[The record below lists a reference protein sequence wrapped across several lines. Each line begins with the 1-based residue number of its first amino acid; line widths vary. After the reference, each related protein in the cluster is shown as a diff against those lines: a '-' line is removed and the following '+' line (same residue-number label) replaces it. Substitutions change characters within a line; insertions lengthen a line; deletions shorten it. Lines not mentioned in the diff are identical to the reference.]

1 MKKTALYYSNIF
13 LEHIVPNG
21 HPENNNRIKFI
32 IKNIKE
38 SNFKNLK
45 FKNAKP
51 ANHNILKLGHTER
64 YINWLSQLKPAKE
77 IIKIDQDTFMSPK
90 TLEAAKVGVGCL
102 IDAIDNVLEKK
113 YRNAFCLLR
122 PPGHHAEREKAMGFC
137 FFSTIGIGAKYLKKI
152 KQLYKIAIV
161 DFDVHH
167 GNGTQDILW
176 NDPDCLFISIHQDEI
191 FPFTGSKN
199 ETGIK
204 NNILNI
210 PVNAGSNST
219 EFRSI
224 VDNIIIPRLIKFEPE
239 FLLISAGFDG
249 HQDDQ
254 ISQTQWAESDFI
266 YITKKLKSVANQFCE
281 DRIVSC
287 LEGGYH
293 LEKLSTC
300 CMSHLKTLME

>member
-1 MKKTALYYSNIF
+1 MEKTAIYYSNIF

-51 ANHNILKLGHTER
+51 ANRNILKLGHTER
-64 YINWLSQLKPAKE
+64 YINWLLQLKPAKE

-90 TLEAAKVGVGCL
+90 TLESAKTGVGCL
-102 IDAIDNVLEKK
+102 VDAIDNVLEKK
-113 YRNAFCLLR
+113 YRNSFCLLR

-167 GNGTQDILW
+167 GNGTQDVLW

-191 FPFTGSKN
+191 FPFTGSKQ

-210 PVNAGSNST
+210 PVNAGSNSI

-224 VDNIIIPRLIKFEPE
+224 VDNIIIPRLIKFEQV

-300 CMSHLKTLME
+300 CVSHIKTLME

>member
-32 IKNIKE
+32 IKNIKK

-90 TLEAAKVGVGCL
+90 TLESAKIGVGCL
-102 IDAIDNVLEKK
+102 VDAIDNVLEKK
-113 YRNAFCLLR
+113 YGNAFCLLR

-152 KQLYKIAIV
+152 KKLYKIAIV

-167 GNGTQDILW
+167 GNGTQDVLW
-176 NDPDCLFISIHQDEI
+176 NDPDFLFISIHQNEI

-210 PVNAGSNST
+210 PVNAGSNSN

-300 CMSHLKTLME
+300 CVSHIKTLME

>member
-1 MKKTALYYSNIF
+1 
-13 LEHIVPNG
+13 
-21 HPENNNRIKFI
+21 
-32 IKNIKE
+32 
-38 SNFKNLK
+38 
-45 FKNAKP
+45 
-51 ANHNILKLGHTER
+51 
-64 YINWLSQLKPAKE
+64 
-77 IIKIDQDTFMSPK
+77 MSPK
-90 TLEAAKVGVGCL
+90 TLESAKIGVGCL
-102 IDAIDNVLEKK
+102 VDAIDNVLEKK
-113 YRNAFCLLR
+113 CRNAFCLLR

-167 GNGTQDILW
+167 GNGTQDVLW

-210 PVNAGSNST
+210 PVNAGSNSN

-300 CMSHLKTLME
+300 CVSHIKTLME

>member
-1 MKKTALYYSNIF
+1 
-13 LEHIVPNG
+13 
-21 HPENNNRIKFI
+21 
-32 IKNIKE
+32 
-38 SNFKNLK
+38 
-45 FKNAKP
+45 
-51 ANHNILKLGHTER
+51 
-64 YINWLSQLKPAKE
+64 
-77 IIKIDQDTFMSPK
+77 MSPK
-90 TLEAAKVGVGCL
+90 TLESAKIGVGCL
-102 IDAIDNVLEKK
+102 VDAIDNVLEKK

-167 GNGTQDILW
+167 GNGTQDVLW

-191 FPFTGSKN
+191 FPFTGSKH

-210 PVNAGSNST
+210 PVNAGSNSN

-249 HQDDQ
+249 HQDDR

-300 CMSHLKTLME
+300 CVSHIKTLME

>member
-1 MKKTALYYSNIF
+1 MKKTALYYSKIF

-38 SNFKNLK
+38 SNLKNLK

-51 ANHNILKLGHTER
+51 ANNNILKLGHTER

-90 TLEAAKVGVGCL
+90 TLESAKIGVGCL
-102 IDAIDNVLEKK
+102 VDAIDNVLEKK
-113 YRNAFCLLR
+113 CRNAFCLLR

-137 FFSTIGIGAKYLKKI
+137 FFSTVGIGAKYLKNI

-167 GNGTQDILW
+167 GNGTQDLLW
-176 NDPDCLFISIHQDEI
+176 NDPDCLFISVHQDKI

-210 PVNAGSNST
+210 PVNAGSNSN

-300 CMSHLKTLME
+300 CVSHIKTLME

>member
-21 HPENNNRIKFI
+21 HPENNNRIKSI

-51 ANHNILKLGHTER
+51 ATHNILKLGHTER

-90 TLEAAKVGVGCL
+90 TLESAKIGVGCL
-102 IDAIDNVLEKK
+102 VDAIDNVLEKK

-137 FFSTIGIGAKYLKKI
+137 FFSTVGIGAKYLKNI

-167 GNGTQDILW
+167 GNGTQDVLW

-210 PVNAGSNST
+210 PVNAGSNSN
-219 EFRSI
+219 EFRNI

-300 CMSHLKTLME
+300 CVSHIKTLME

>member
-45 FKNAKP
+45 FKKAKP
-51 ANHNILKLGHTER
+51 ANNNILKLGHTER

-90 TLEAAKVGVGCL
+90 TLESAKIGVGCL
-102 IDAIDNVLEKK
+102 VDAIDNVLEKK
-113 YRNAFCLLR
+113 CRNAFCLLR

-152 KQLYKIAIV
+152 KQLNKIAIV

-167 GNGTQDILW
+167 GNGTQDVLW

-210 PVNAGSNST
+210 PVNAGSNSN

-266 YITKKLKSVANQFCE
+266 YITKKLKSIANQFCE

-293 LEKLSTC
+293 LEKLSAC
-300 CMSHLKTLME
+300 CVSHIKTLME

>member
-38 SNFKNLK
+38 SNFMNLK

-90 TLEAAKVGVGCL
+90 TLESAKIGVGCL
-102 IDAIDNVLEKK
+102 VDAIDNVLEKK
-113 YRNAFCLLR
+113 CRNAFCLLR

-152 KQLYKIAIV
+152 KQLCKIAIV

-167 GNGTQDILW
+167 GNGTQNVLW
-176 NDPDCLFISIHQDEI
+176 NDPDCLFISIHQNEI

-199 ETGIK
+199 EIGIK

-210 PVNAGSNST
+210 PVNAGSNSN
-219 EFRSI
+219 EFRNI

-239 FLLISAGFDG
+239 FLLISAGSDG

-300 CMSHLKTLME
+300 CVSHIKTLME

>member
-1 MKKTALYYSNIF
+1 MKKTALYYSTIF
-13 LEHIVPNG
+13 LEHLVPEG

-32 IKNIKE
+32 IKKIQE

-45 FKNAKP
+45 FKMAKP
-51 ANHNILKLGHTER
+51 ANHNILRLGHTER
-64 YINWLSQLKPAKE
+64 YINWLTQLKPAKE

-90 TLEAAKVGVGCL
+90 TLEAAKIGVGCL
-102 IDAIDNVLEKK
+102 IDAIDSILEKRYK
-113 YRNAFCLLR
+113 NAFCLIR

-137 FFSTIGIGAKYLKKI
+137 FFSTIGIGVKYLKKI
-152 KQLYKIAIV
+152 KKISKIAVV

-167 GNGTQDILW
+167 GNGTQNVLW
-176 NDPDCLFISIHQDEI
+176 DDPECLFISIHQDKI

-210 PVNAGSNST
+210 PVSSSSNST
-219 EFRSI
+219 EFRNF
-224 VDNIIIPRLIKFEPE
+224 VDNIILPRLIKFEPE

-249 HQDDQ
+249 HKDDQ
-254 ISQTQWAESDFI
+254 LSQTQWEESDFI
-266 YITKKLKSVANQFCE
+266 YITKKLKSIANQFCK

-300 CMSHLKTLME
+300 CVSHLKTLME

>member
-38 SNFKNLK
+38 SNFNNLE

-51 ANHNILKLGHTER
+51 ANNNILKLVHTER

-90 TLEAAKVGVGCL
+90 TLESAKIGVGC
-102 IDAIDNVLEKK
+102 IVDAIDNVLEKK

-167 GNGTQDILW
+167 GNGTQDVLW

-191 FPFTGSKN
+191 FPFTGSKH

-210 PVNAGSNST
+210 PVNAGSNSN

-300 CMSHLKTLME
+300 CVSHIKTLME

>member
-64 YINWLSQLKPAKE
+64 YINWLSQLIPAKE

-90 TLEAAKVGVGCL
+90 TLESAKIGVGCL
-102 IDAIDNVLEKK
+102 VDAIDNVLEKK

-152 KQLYKIAIV
+152 KQLYKVAIV

-167 GNGTQDILW
+167 GNGTQDVLW

-210 PVNAGSNST
+210 PVNANST
-219 EFRSI
+219 SNEFRNI
-224 VDNIIIPRLIKFEPE
+224 FDNIVIPRLIKFEPE
-239 FLLISAGFDG
+239 FILISAGFDG
-249 HQDDQ
+249 HKDDK
-254 ISQTQWAESDFI
+254 ISQTKWEESDFI
-266 YITKKLKSVANQFCE
+266 YITKKLKSVAKQYCE

-300 CMSHLKTLME
+300 CVSHLKTLME

>member
-1 MKKTALYYSNIF
+1 MGICF
-13 LEHIVPNG
+13 LNSI
-21 HPENNNRIKFI
+21 
-32 IKNIKE
+32 
-38 SNFKNLK
+38 
-45 FKNAKP
+45 
-51 ANHNILKLGHTER
+51 
-64 YINWLSQLKPAKE
+64 
-77 IIKIDQDTFMSPK
+77 
-90 TLEAAKVGVGCL
+90 
-102 IDAIDNVLEKK
+102 AI
-113 YRNAFCLLR
+113 
-122 PPGHHAEREKAMGFC
+122 G
-137 FFSTIGIGAKYLKKI
+137 TKYLKEVKKI
-152 KQLYKIAIV
+152 DKIAIV

-167 GNGTQDILW
+167 GNGTQDVLW
-176 NDPDCLFISIHQDEI
+176 NDPGCLFISVHQDKI

-210 PVNAGSNST
+210 PVNTGSNST

-300 CMSHLKTLME
+300 CISHIKTLME

>member
-1 MKKTALYYSNIF
+1 MKKTALYYSKIF

-51 ANHNILKLGHTER
+51 ANNNILKLGHTER
-64 YINWLSQLKPAKE
+64 YINWLSQLKPANE

-90 TLEAAKVGVGCL
+90 TLESAKIGVGCL
-102 IDAIDNVLEKK
+102 VDAIDNVLEKK
-113 YRNAFCLLR
+113 CRNAFCLLR

-152 KQLYKIAIV
+152 KKLYKIAIV

-167 GNGTQDILW
+167 GNGTQDVLW

-191 FPFTGSKN
+191 FPFTGSKH

-210 PVNAGSNST
+210 PVNAGSNSN

-300 CMSHLKTLME
+300 CVSHIKTLME

>member
-1 MKKTALYYSNIF
+1 MKKTALYYSKIF

-45 FKNAKP
+45 FKKAKP
-51 ANHNILKLGHTER
+51 ANNNILKLGHTER

-90 TLEAAKVGVGCL
+90 TLESAKIGVGCL
-102 IDAIDNVLEKK
+102 VDAIDNVLEKK
-113 YRNAFCLLR
+113 CRNAFCLLR

-152 KQLYKIAIV
+152 KQLNKIAIV

-167 GNGTQDILW
+167 GNGTQDVLW
-176 NDPDCLFISIHQDEI
+176 NDPDCLFISIHQDGI
-191 FPFTGSKN
+191 FPFTGSRQ

-210 PVNAGSNST
+210 PVNAGSNSN

-300 CMSHLKTLME
+300 CVSHIKTLME

>member
-1 MKKTALYYSNIF
+1 MKKTALYYSKIF

-45 FKNAKP
+45 FKKAKP
-51 ANHNILKLGHTER
+51 ANNNILKLGHTER

-90 TLEAAKVGVGCL
+90 TLESAKIGVGCL
-102 IDAIDNVLEKK
+102 VDAIDNVLEKK
-113 YRNAFCLLR
+113 CRNAFCLLR

-152 KQLYKIAIV
+152 KKLNKIAIV

-167 GNGTQDILW
+167 GNGTQDVLW
-176 NDPDCLFISIHQDEI
+176 NDPDCLFISVHQDKI
-191 FPFTGSKN
+191 FPFTGSKS

-210 PVNAGSNST
+210 PVNTGSNST

-249 HQDDQ
+249 HKDDQ

-300 CMSHLKTLME
+300 CVSHIKTLME

>member
-1 MKKTALYYSNIF
+1 MKKTAIYYSNIF

-51 ANHNILKLGHTER
+51 ANQNILKLGHTER

-90 TLEAAKVGVGCL
+90 TLESAKTGVGCL
-102 IDAIDNVLEKK
+102 VDAIDNVLEKK
-113 YRNAFCLLR
+113 YRNSFCLLR

-137 FFSTIGIGAKYLKKI
+137 FFSTVGIGAKYLKKI

-167 GNGTQDILW
+167 GNGTQDVLW
-176 NDPDCLFISIHQDEI
+176 NDPDCLFISIHQDKI

-210 PVNAGSNST
+210 PVNSGSNST

-249 HQDDQ
+249 HKDDQ

-300 CMSHLKTLME
+300 CVSHIKTLME

>member
-1 MKKTALYYSNIF
+1 MKKTAIYYSKIF

-45 FKNAKP
+45 FKKAKP
-51 ANHNILKLGHTER
+51 ANNNILKLGHTER

-90 TLEAAKVGVGCL
+90 TLESAKIGVGCL
-102 IDAIDNVLEKK
+102 VDAIDNVLEKK
-113 YRNAFCLLR
+113 CRNAFCLLR

-152 KQLYKIAIV
+152 KQLNKIAIV

-167 GNGTQDILW
+167 GNGTQDVLW
-176 NDPDCLFISIHQDEI
+176 NDPDCLFISIHQDGI
-191 FPFTGSKN
+191 FPFTGSRQ

-210 PVNAGSNST
+210 PVNAGSNSI

-266 YITKKLKSVANQFCE
+266 YITQKLKSVANQFCE

-300 CMSHLKTLME
+300 CVSHIKTLME

>member
-45 FKNAKP
+45 FENAKP

-90 TLEAAKVGVGCL
+90 TLESAKIGVGCL
-102 IDAIDNVLEKK
+102 VDAIDNVLEKK
-113 YRNAFCLLR
+113 YKNAFCLLR

-152 KQLYKIAIV
+152 KQLNKIAIV

-167 GNGTQDILW
+167 GNGTQDVLW
-176 NDPDCLFISIHQDEI
+176 NEPDCLFISIHQDKI

-199 ETGIK
+199 EIGIK

-210 PVNAGSNST
+210 PVKAGSNST
-219 EFRSI
+219 EFQSI

-254 ISQTQWAESDFI
+254 ISQTQWTESDFI

-300 CMSHLKTLME
+300 CVSHIKTLME

>member
-1 MKKTALYYSNIF
+1 MKKTAIYYSNIF

-51 ANHNILKLGHTER
+51 ANQNILKLGHTER

-90 TLEAAKVGVGCL
+90 TLESAKTGVGCL
-102 IDAIDNVLEKK
+102 VDAIDNVLEKK
-113 YRNAFCLLR
+113 YINSFCLLR

-137 FFSTIGIGAKYLKKI
+137 FFSTVGIGAKYLKKI

-167 GNGTQDILW
+167 GNGTQDVLW
-176 NDPDCLFISIHQDEI
+176 NDPDCLFISIHQDKI

-210 PVNAGSNST
+210 PVNSGSNST

-224 VDNIIIPRLIKFEPE
+224 VDNIIIPRLIKFESE

-249 HQDDQ
+249 HKDDQ

-300 CMSHLKTLME
+300 CVSHIKTLME

>member
-1 MKKTALYYSNIF
+1 MKKTALYYNTIF
-13 LEHIVPNG
+13 LEHLVPEG

-32 IKNIKE
+32 IKKIQE

-45 FKNAKP
+45 FKMAKP
-51 ANHNILKLGHTER
+51 ANHNILRLGHTER
-64 YINWLSQLKPAKE
+64 YINWLTQLKPAKE

-90 TLEAAKVGVGCL
+90 TLEAAKIGVGCL
-102 IDAIDNVLEKK
+102 IDAIDSILEKRYK
-113 YRNAFCLLR
+113 NAFCLIR

-137 FFSTIGIGAKYLKKI
+137 FFSTIGIGVKYLKKI
-152 KQLYKIAIV
+152 KKISKIAVV

-167 GNGTQDILW
+167 GNGTQNVLW
-176 NDPDCLFISIHQDEI
+176 DDPECLFISIHQDKI

-210 PVNAGSNST
+210 PVSSSSNST
-219 EFRSI
+219 EFRNF
-224 VDNIIIPRLIKFEPE
+224 VDNIILPRLIKFEPE

-249 HQDDQ
+249 HKDDQ
-254 ISQTQWAESDFI
+254 LSQTQWKESDFI
-266 YITKKLKSVANQFCE
+266 YITKKLKSIANQFCK

-300 CMSHLKTLME
+300 CVSHLKTLME

>member
-51 ANHNILKLGHTER
+51 ANQNILKLGHTER

-90 TLEAAKVGVGCL
+90 TLESAKTGVGCL
-102 IDAIDNVLEKK
+102 VDAIDNVLEKK
-113 YRNAFCLLR
+113 YRNSFCLLR

-152 KQLYKIAIV
+152 KKLYKIAIV

-167 GNGTQDILW
+167 GNGTQNVLW

-219 EFRSI
+219 EFRNI
-224 VDNIIIPRLIKFEPE
+224 VDNIIIPRLINFEPE

-254 ISQTQWAESDFI
+254 ISQTKWAESDFI
-266 YITKKLKSVANQFCE
+266 YITKKLKSIANRFCE

-300 CMSHLKTLME
+300 CVSHIKTLME

>member
-1 MKKTALYYSNIF
+1 MKKTALYYSKIF

-45 FKNAKP
+45 FKKAKP
-51 ANHNILKLGHTER
+51 ANNNILKLGHTER

-90 TLEAAKVGVGCL
+90 TLESAKIGVGCL
-102 IDAIDNVLEKK
+102 VDAIDNVLEKK
-113 YRNAFCLLR
+113 CRNAFCLLR

-152 KQLYKIAIV
+152 KQFYKIAIV

-167 GNGTQDILW
+167 GNGTQDVLW

-191 FPFTGSKN
+191 FPFTGSKH

-210 PVNAGSNST
+210 PVNAGSNSN

-293 LEKLSTC
+293 LEKLASC
-300 CMSHLKTLME
+300 CVSHIKTLME

>member
-1 MKKTALYYSNIF
+1 MKKTGLYYSKIF
-13 LEHIVPNG
+13 LEDMVPNC

-51 ANHNILKLGHTER
+51 ANNNILKLGHTER

-90 TLEAAKVGVGCL
+90 TLESAKIGGGCL
-102 IDAIDNVLEKK
+102 VDAIDNVLEKK
-113 YRNAFCLLR
+113 CRNAFCLLR

-152 KQLYKIAIV
+152 KKLYKIAIV

-167 GNGTQDILW
+167 GNGTQDVLW

-210 PVNAGSNST
+210 PVNAGSNSN

-300 CMSHLKTLME
+300 CVSHIKTLME

>member
-1 MKKTALYYSNIF
+1 MKKTAIYYNNIF

-45 FKNAKP
+45 FKKAKP
-51 ANHNILKLGHTER
+51 ANNNILKLGHTER

-90 TLEAAKVGVGCL
+90 TLESAKTGVGCL
-102 IDAIDNVLEKK
+102 VDAIDNVLEKK
-113 YRNAFCLLR
+113 CRNAFCLLR

-152 KQLYKIAIV
+152 KKLYKIAIV

-191 FPFTGSKN
+191 FPFTGSKH

-210 PVNAGSNST
+210 PVNAGSNSN

-300 CMSHLKTLME
+300 CVSHIKTLME

>member
-1 MKKTALYYSNIF
+1 MRKTALYYSNIF

-90 TLEAAKVGVGCL
+90 TLESAKIGVGCL
-102 IDAIDNVLEKK
+102 VDAIDNVLEKK

-137 FFSTIGIGAKYLKKI
+137 FFSTIGIGAKYLRKL
-152 KQLYKIAIV
+152 KQLNKIAIV

-167 GNGTQDILW
+167 GNGTQDVLW

-210 PVNAGSNST
+210 PVNAGSNSN
-219 EFRSI
+219 EFRGI
-224 VDNIIIPRLIKFEPE
+224 IDNIIIPRLIKFEPE

-249 HQDDQ
+249 HKDDQ
-254 ISQTQWAESDFI
+254 ISQTQWTESDFI

-300 CMSHLKTLME
+300 CVSHIKTLME

>member
-1 MKKTALYYSNIF
+1 MKKTALYYSKIF

-38 SNFKNLK
+38 SNFENLK

-51 ANHNILKLGHTER
+51 ANNNILKLGHTES

-77 IIKIDQDTFMSPK
+77 IIKINQDTFMSPK
-90 TLEAAKVGVGCL
+90 TLESAKIGVGCL
-102 IDAIDNVLEKK
+102 VDAIDNVLEKK
-113 YRNAFCLLR
+113 CRNAFCLLR

-152 KQLYKIAIV
+152 KKLYKIAIV

-167 GNGTQDILW
+167 GNGTQDVLW
-176 NDPDCLFISIHQDEI
+176 DDPDCLFISIHQDEI
-191 FPFTGSKN
+191 FPFTGSKQ

-210 PVNAGSNST
+210 PVNAGSNSN
-219 EFRSI
+219 EFRNI

-266 YITKKLKSVANQFCE
+266 YITKKLKSIANQFCE

-293 LEKLSTC
+293 LEKLSAC
-300 CMSHLKTLME
+300 CVSHIKTLME

>member
-90 TLEAAKVGVGCL
+90 TLESAKIGVGCL
-102 IDAIDNVLEKK
+102 VDAIDNVLEKK
-113 YRNAFCLLR
+113 CRNAFCLLR

-152 KQLYKIAIV
+152 KKLYKIAIV

-167 GNGTQDILW
+167 GNGTQDVLW

-210 PVNAGSNST
+210 PVSTGSNST

-249 HQDDQ
+249 HKDDQ

-300 CMSHLKTLME
+300 CVSHIKTLME

>member
-1 MKKTALYYSNIF
+1 MKKTALYYSKIF

-45 FKNAKP
+45 FKKAKP
-51 ANHNILKLGHTER
+51 ANNNILKLGHTER

-90 TLEAAKVGVGCL
+90 TLESAKIGVGCL
-102 IDAIDNVLEKK
+102 VDAIDNVLEKK
-113 YRNAFCLLR
+113 CRNAFCLLR

-152 KQLYKIAIV
+152 KKLSKIAVV

-167 GNGTQDILW
+167 GNGTQDVLW
-176 NDPDCLFISIHQDEI
+176 NDPDCLFISIHQDKI

-210 PVNAGSNST
+210 PVNASSTST
-219 EFRSI
+219 EFQNI
-224 VDNIIIPRLIKFEPE
+224 VDNIILPRLIKFEPE

-249 HQDDQ
+249 HKDDQ

-293 LEKLSTC
+293 LEKLSAC
-300 CMSHLKTLME
+300 CVSHIKTLME

>member
-1 MKKTALYYSNIF
+1 MSKTALYYNDIF

-32 IKNIKE
+32 IKKIKE

-45 FKNAKP
+45 FKNAKS

-64 YINWLSQLKPAKE
+64 YINWISQLKPGKE

-90 TLEAAKVGVGCL
+90 TLEAAKIGVGCL
-102 IDAIDNVLEKK
+102 VDAIDSVLEKK
-113 YRNAFCLLR
+113 NKNAFCLIR

-152 KQLYKIAIV
+152 KKLYKIAIV

-167 GNGTQDILW
+167 GNGTQNVLW
-176 NDPDCLFISIHQDEI
+176 NDPDCLFISIHQDEL

-210 PVNAGSNST
+210 PVNANST
-219 EFRSI
+219 SNEFRNI
-224 VDNIIIPRLIKFEPE
+224 VDNIVIPRLIKFEPE
-239 FLLISAGFDG
+239 FILISAGFDG
-249 HQDDQ
+249 HKDDQ
-254 ISQTQWAESDFI
+254 ISQTKWEESDFI
-266 YITKKLKSVANQFCE
+266 YITKKLKSVAKQYCE

-300 CMSHLKTLME
+300 CVSHLKTLME

>member
-1 MKKTALYYSNIF
+1 MKKTAIYYSNIF

-51 ANHNILKLGHTER
+51 ANQNILKLGHTER

-90 TLEAAKVGVGCL
+90 TLESAKTGVGCL
-102 IDAIDNVLEKK
+102 VDAIDNVLEKK
-113 YRNAFCLLR
+113 YRNSFCLLR

-137 FFSTIGIGAKYLKKI
+137 FFSTVGIGAKYLKKI

-167 GNGTQDILW
+167 GNGTQDVLW
-176 NDPDCLFISIHQDEI
+176 NDPDCLFISVHQDKI

-210 PVNAGSNST
+210 PVNSGSTST

-249 HQDDQ
+249 HKDDQ
-254 ISQTQWAESDFI
+254 LSQTQWEESDFI

-300 CMSHLKTLME
+300 CVSHIKTLME

>member
-1 MKKTALYYSNIF
+1 MKKTALYYSTIF
-13 LEHIVPNG
+13 LEHLVPEG

-32 IKNIKE
+32 IKKIQE

-45 FKNAKP
+45 FKMAKP
-51 ANHNILKLGHTER
+51 ANHNILRLGHTER
-64 YINWLSQLKPAKE
+64 YINWLTQLKPAKE

-90 TLEAAKVGVGCL
+90 TLEAAKIGVGCL
-102 IDAIDNVLEKK
+102 IDAIDSILEKRYK
-113 YRNAFCLLR
+113 NAFCLIR

-137 FFSTIGIGAKYLKKI
+137 FFSTIGIGVKYLKKI
-152 KQLYKIAIV
+152 KKISKIAVV

-167 GNGTQDILW
+167 GNGTQNVLW
-176 NDPDCLFISIHQDEI
+176 DDPECLFISIHQDKI

-210 PVNAGSNST
+210 PVSSSSNST
-219 EFRSI
+219 EFRNF
-224 VDNIIIPRLIKFEPE
+224 VDNIILPRLMKFEPE

-249 HQDDQ
+249 HKDDQ
-254 ISQTQWAESDFI
+254 LSQTQWEESDFI
-266 YITKKLKSVANQFCE
+266 YITKKLKSIANQFCK

-300 CMSHLKTLME
+300 CVSHLKTLME

>member
-1 MKKTALYYSNIF
+1 MKKTALYYSKIF

-51 ANHNILKLGHTER
+51 ANNNILKLGHTER

-90 TLEAAKVGVGCL
+90 TLESAKIGVGCL
-102 IDAIDNVLEKK
+102 VDAIDNVLEKK
-113 YRNAFCLLR
+113 CRNAFCLLR

-152 KQLYKIAIV
+152 KKLYKIAIV

-167 GNGTQDILW
+167 GNGTQNVLW

-191 FPFTGSKN
+191 FPFTGSKH

-210 PVNAGSNST
+210 PVNAGSNSN

-300 CMSHLKTLME
+300 CVSHIKTLME

>member
-1 MKKTALYYSNIF
+1 MSKTALYYNNIF

-32 IKNIKE
+32 IKKIKE

-45 FKNAKP
+45 FKNAKS

-64 YINWLSQLKPAKE
+64 YINWISQLKPGKE
-77 IIKIDQDTFMSPK
+77 ILKIDQDTFMSPK
-90 TLEAAKVGVGCL
+90 TLEAAKIGVGCL
-102 IDAIDNVLEKK
+102 VDAIDSVLEKK
-113 YRNAFCLLR
+113 NKNAFCLIR

-152 KQLYKIAIV
+152 KKLYKIAIV

-167 GNGTQDILW
+167 GNGTQNVLW
-176 NDPDCLFISIHQDEI
+176 NDPDCLFISIHQDEL

-210 PVNAGSNST
+210 PVNANST
-219 EFRSI
+219 SNEFRNI
-224 VDNIIIPRLIKFEPE
+224 VDNIVIPRLIKFEPE
-239 FLLISAGFDG
+239 FILISAGFDG
-249 HQDDQ
+249 HKDDQ
-254 ISQTQWAESDFI
+254 ISQTKWEESDFI
-266 YITKKLKSVANQFCE
+266 YITKKLKSVAKQYCE

-300 CMSHLKTLME
+300 CVSHLKTLME

>member
-45 FKNAKP
+45 FKKAKP
-51 ANHNILKLGHTER
+51 ANNNILKLGHTER

-90 TLEAAKVGVGCL
+90 TLESAKTGVGCL
-102 IDAIDNVLEKK
+102 VDAIDNVLEKK
-113 YRNAFCLLR
+113 YRNSFCLLR

-152 KQLYKIAIV
+152 KKLYKIAIV

-167 GNGTQDILW
+167 GNGTQDVLW
-176 NDPDCLFISIHQDEI
+176 NDPDCLFISVHQDKI

-210 PVNAGSNST
+210 PVNTGSNST

-249 HQDDQ
+249 HKEDQ
-254 ISQTQWAESDFI
+254 ISQTQWTESDFI

-300 CMSHLKTLME
+300 CVSHIKTLME